1 VDYRWLYGGRASA
14 KSASAATM
22 AAVLGYAEPLRILCT
37 RELQGS
43 IRESFHAE
51 LRSSIA
57 RYDFLSDAYDVGI
70 DYIRNKRNGTEFFF
84 RGLKHNATAI
94 KSIAKIDLAIVEEA
108 EDTSEDSWGTLT
120 GTVREPKSEIWA
132 LWNPKRKG
140 SAVDMRFRMSAPER
154 GIGCEI
160 NHADNPWFSERSRR
174 EMEYD
179 KARDYGFYLHKW
191 EGAYLERDD
200 SQVFKN
206 WSVQEFDTP
215 PDALHRLGA
224 DWGFAQDPTVLVRCH
239 IVGRKL
245 YVDYEAYQIG
255 CEIVDTPSLFHSVP
269 DSERWPMVADSA
281 RPETIS
287 HMRKHGYPK
296 IQGAIKGARSVEEG
310 VEWLKSYDIVV
321 NPRCKHLI
329 DELTLYSY
337 VIDPQT
343 NKPTNVLADK
353 HNHVIDALRYACEGA
368 RRAAK
373 TSIVRAIALPS
384 YQTWNK

>member
-1 VDYRWLYGGRASA
+1 LFGGRASA

-22 AAVLGYAEPLRILCT
+22 AAVWGYAEPLRVLCT

-51 LRSSIA
+51 LRSSIE
-57 RYDFLSDAYDVGI
+57 RHLFLADAYDVGV
-70 DYIRNKRNGTEFFF
+70 DYIRNKTNGTEFFF
-84 RGLKHNATAI
+84 RGLKHNSTAI

-108 EDTSEDSWGTLT
+108 EDTSEDSWSTLT

-132 LWNPKRKG
+132 LWNPRKKG
-140 SAVDMRFRMSAPER
+140 SAVDMRFRMTQPKR

-160 NHADNPWFSERSRR
+160 NWRDNPWFSDRSRR
-174 EMEYD
+174 ELEYD

-206 WSVQEFDTP
+206 WRVEEFDAP
-215 PDALHRLGA
+215 PGAFHRLGA
-224 DWGFAQDPTVLVRCH
+224 DWGFAQDPTVLMRCH
-239 IVGRKL
+239 IIGRNL

-255 CEIVDTPSLFHSVP
+255 CEIVDTPSLFLNIP
-269 DSERWPMVADSA
+269 ESERWPIVADSA

-287 HMRKHGYPK
+287 HMRKNGFPK
-296 IQGAIKGARSVEEG
+296 IQGAVKGARSIEEG
-310 VEWLKSYDIVV
+310 VEWLKSYDIIIH
-321 NPRCKHLI
+321 PRCKYLI
-329 DELTLYSY
+329 AEMTNYSY

-343 NKPTNVLADK
+343 NKPTNVLSDK
-353 HNHVIDALRYACEGA
+353 HNHVIDALRYACESA
-368 RRAAK
+368 RRLTRAAPVIE
-373 TSIVRAIALPS
+373 TAPI
-384 YQTWNK
+384 YTTWNKK

>member
-1 VDYRWLYGGRASA
+1 
-14 KSASAATM
+14 
-22 AAVLGYAEPLRILCT
+22 
-37 RELQGS
+37 
-43 IRESFHAE
+43 
-51 LRSSIA
+51 
-57 RYDFLSDAYDVGI
+57 
-70 DYIRNKRNGTEFFF
+70 
-84 RGLKHNATAI
+84 
-94 KSIAKIDLAIVEEA
+94 
-108 EDTSEDSWGTLT
+108 
-120 GTVREPKSEIWA
+120 
-132 LWNPKRKG
+132 
-140 SAVDMRFRMSAPER
+140 MSAPER